1 MGKMREDRTKIRKDK
16 PIKWNKKFIY
26 PKSQRSLIQ
35 GKRHYDIQSNTR
47 SLVKQKLLPS
57 VTTIISATQSEE
69 KRQALANW
77 KARLGAQ
84 AADRVRD
91 IAALRGTAMHTFLE
105 AYVRGTGH
113 KDLTSVGKEAEP
125 MAKRI
130 IEAGLGD
137 LNEVWGTEVTLYY
150 PDLYAGATDVV
161 GIYNG
166 RESIIDFKQTNKPK
180 RREWIEDYFIQLGAY
195 AMAHNYVYRTQIQ
208 SGIILMCSKDKLFQ
222 KFEVSDKEFVGFQHA
237 FLRKVEEYYR
247 NYTKDKKDE
256 RYKNEEISE
265 EISH

>member
-1 MGKMREDRTKIRKDK
+1 MTGVCTMAAMREHRA

-35 GKRHYDIQSNTR
+35 GSRHYDIEDVGQ
-47 SLVKQKLLPS
+47 QKLPS

-69 KRQALANW
+69 KRQSLAAW
-77 KARLGAQ
+77 KARLGDQ

-91 IAALRGTAMHTFLE
+91 IAALRGTAMHTFLD

-113 KDLTSVGKEAEP
+113 KDLTSVGQEAEP
-125 MAKRI
+125 MAQQI
-130 IEAGLGD
+130 INQGLCD
-137 LNEVWGTEVTLYY
+137 LNEIWGSEVVLYY

-180 RREWIEDYFIQLGAY
+180 KREWIDDYFIQLGAY
-195 AMAHNYVYRTQIQ
+195 AMAHNFIYDTKIQ
-208 SGIILMCSKDKLFQ
+208 SGIILMCSKDRFFQ
-222 KFEVSDKEFVGFQHA
+222 KFEVSGKEFVSYQHA
-237 FLRKVEEYYR
+237 FLKKVDEYYR
-247 NYTKDKKDE
+247 NCNQNKQ
-256 RYKNEEISE
+256 
-265 EISH
+265 